1 MPIRWKTLPIWNRL
15 DEVQELID
23 KLTPSL
29 KAMSA
34 KVEAT
39 RTEQDHLAG
48 YMDCH
53 LQGLM
58 GSLSSALSNAKS
70 TVDTI
75 RHNLPQ
81 AALAKERLSQQQT
94 LSILAELV
102 VKATSTPYVSY
113 QDRFFAERVQELQ
126 NPKSSAVVGVQTA
139 LGSSSVAVA
148 EPDGD
153 YDGDEDED
161 E

>member
-1 MPIRWKTLPIWNRL
+1 MPIRWKTLPIWDMM
-15 DEVQELID
+15 DEVQTLID

-34 KVEAT
+34 KVDAT
-39 RTEQDHLAG
+39 RTEQDYLAG

-53 LQGLM
+53 LRGLM
-58 GSLSSALSNAKS
+58 GSLASALSNAKS

-75 RHNLPQ
+75 RHNLPA

-94 LSILAELV
+94 LGILAERV
-102 VKATSTPYVSY
+102 VKATSSRPYVSY
-113 QDRFFAERVQELQ
+113 QDERFAARVHELQ
-126 NPKSSAVVGVQTA
+126 NPKPSAVVGTQTI
-139 LGSSSVAVA
+139 LGGSSVAVA

-153 YDGDEDED
+153 YEGDEDEG
-161 E
+161 